1 MKQVIQLDAAGYFVG
16 LTTADESP
24 LEPGVYLLPAGAVDA
39 LPPTIPEGHRAKWNG
54 AWVFEEIPQPEPE
67 PKPESLTPEQIA
79 ATERANQKWVGIEFE
94 GVMCSATREDQ
105 NGLIAVLLAFQ
116 MQGAQFKPTEFHFA
130 NGSKL
135 VLSQANIPEF
145 IGVWMPFRQSFFSP
159 A

>member
-1 MKQVIQLDAAGYFVG
+1 MFYSAQTRGFYDPAIHGDNIPADAVEI
-16 LTTADESP
+16 TAEQHAAL
-24 LEPGVYLLPAGAVDA
+24 LEGQSQGKV
-39 LPPTIPEGHRAKWNG
+39 
-54 AWVFEEIPQPEPE
+54 
-67 PKPESLTPEQIA
+67 IA
-79 ATERANQKWVGIEFE
+79 ADANGHPILQDPPPPPPPDPKWVGIEFE

>member
-1 MKQVIQLDAAGYFVG
+1 MFYSSQTNGFYSHSIHGENIPADAVEITAEQHQALLDGQSQGKV
-16 LTTADESP
+16 
-24 LEPGVYLLPAGAVDA
+24 
-39 LPPTIPEGHRAKWNG
+39 
-54 AWVFEEIPQPEPE
+54 
-67 PKPESLTPEQIA
+67 IA
-79 ATERANQKWVGIEFE
+79 ADSKGFPVLQDPPPPPPPDPKLVGIEFE

-105 NGLIAVLLAFQ
+105 NGLAAVLLAFQ

>member
-1 MKQVIQLDAAGYFVG
+1 MQTGEVA
-16 LTTADESP
+16 
-24 LEPGVYLLPAGAVDA
+24 
-39 LPPTIPEGHRAKWNG
+39 
-54 AWVFEEIPQPEPE
+54 EIE
-67 PKPESLTPEQIA
+67 LTPEEIEQARQQSIDN
-79 ATERANQKWVGIEFE
+79 TPKPDPKWVGIEFE

-105 NGLIAVLLAFQ
+105 NGLAAVLLAFQ

-135 VLSQANIPEF
+135 VLSQSNIPEF